1 MKYTIRVL
9 EHYKQDIEVE
19 ADSEEQA
26 RQIVKTQHE
35 NGEIN
40 AAANGEFHNI
50 SIYSENGES

>member
-9 EHYKQDIEVE
+9 ERYKQDIEVE

-35 NGEIN
+35 NG
-40 AAANGEFHNI
+40 
-50 SIYSENGES
+50 

>member
-1 MKYTIRVL
+1 MKYVIHVIERYIQEV
-9 EHYKQDIEVE
+9 EVE

-26 RQIVKTQHE
+26 RQIVRTQHE

-40 AAANGEFHNI
+40 VAANGVFHNI

>member
-1 MKYTIRVL
+1 MKYVIHVIERYVQ
-9 EHYKQDIEVE
+9 EVEVE

-26 RQIVKTQHE
+26 RQIVRTQHE